1 MLWFKPKTKYI
12 YRYEIPDMKCGMC
25 ELHIEDLVRKTVT
38 VKKAVA
44 NRYKKLL
51 TIYSNES
58 LDTGYI
64 KEEIEKTGYKVL
76 NIEIE
81 ERQNA

>member
-12 YRYEIPDMKCGMC
+12 YKLEIPDMRCGMC
-25 ELHIEDLVRKTVT
+25 EIHIEETIRKIVT
-38 VKKAVA
+38 VKKVVA
-44 NRYKKLL
+44 NRFKNLV

-58 LDTGYI
+58 LNIGFV
-64 KEEIEKTGYKVL
+64 KEEIEKTGYRVL

-81 ERQNA
+81 EH

>member
-12 YRYEIPDMKCGMC
+12 YKLEIPDMRCGMC
-25 ELHIEDLVRKTVT
+25 ELHIADTIRKVVK
-38 VKKAVA
+38 VKKVVA
-44 NRYKKLL
+44 NRFKNVV
-51 TIYSNES
+51 TIYSNEP
-58 LDTGYI
+58 LNINNI

-81 ERQNA
+81 EH